1 MLGIVFTSL
10 IDMLEEKTS
19 PEFADDVIVEAK
31 LENDGAYTAI
41 GYYPFEDMQRLLTVL
56 VEKTGKSA
64 NELLYDFGIFLFGK
78 LGVAHGDVLAN
89 TSGILDMLAHLDD
102 DIHVQ
107 VKKLYPD
114 ADLPR
119 FSVLSRTDS
128 TMKLQYYSERDL
140 FALAEGLMD
149 AAADFYGAKI
159 HRETVKTDIPH
170 TYEFNITVQ

>member
-10 IDMLEEKTS
+10 IDMLEEKVS
-19 PEFADDVIVEAK
+19 PEFADDVIVEAQ

-56 VEKTGKSA
+56 VDKTGKSA
-64 NELLYDFGIFLFGK
+64 NEVLYDFGIFLFGK
-78 LGVAHGDVLAN
+78 LGSVHGDVLAN

-119 FSVLSRTDS
+119 FSVLSRTDT
-128 TMKLQYYSERDL
+128 TMKLQYYSEREL

-149 AAADFYGAKI
+149 AAADFYDAKI
-159 HRETVKTDIPH
+159 QRETVKTDIPY